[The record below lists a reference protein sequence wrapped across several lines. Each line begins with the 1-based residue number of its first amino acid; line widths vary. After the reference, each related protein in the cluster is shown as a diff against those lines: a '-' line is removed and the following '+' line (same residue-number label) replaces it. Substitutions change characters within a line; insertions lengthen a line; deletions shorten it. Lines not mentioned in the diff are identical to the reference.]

1 MARRERLKDRW
12 GLVDVSGYSGEPVLV
27 EDEGFMAGAGCT
39 WAPTRGLAQRG
50 AKSVGDARLVEVMAA
65 KHPARFCFEPEIG
78 AAAQVLAIQVL
89 RAAFT
94 VAEGAPIVIDER
106 GISELGTAAEDF
118 LPTNPHFQTQQIGA
132 DQHKIAIRKSRND
145 IRMTFPAVI
154 I

>member
-1 MARRERLKDRW
+1 MARRERLKERCVF
-12 GLVDVSGYSGEPVLV
+12 VDVSAYSGEPVLV

-39 WAPTRGLAQRG
+39 WATTRGLAQRG
-50 AKSVGDARLVEVMAA
+50 GKNVGDARLVEVMAA

-94 VAEGAPIVIDER
+94 VAEGAPIVSDER
-106 GISELGTAAEDF
+106 GIFELGTAAEDF
-118 LPTNPHFQTQQIGA
+118 LPTDLHVQTKQLGA
-132 DQHKIAIRKSRND
+132 DQHRIAIRKSRND
-145 IRMTFPAVI
+145 IRMTFHAAI